1 MVNFRWVV
9 FWDERDIVVEVVV
22 RKDNFIFSSANK
34 GKLKVVIIVLI
45 FKWKCIFLSDY
56 RR

>member
-22 RKDNFIFSSANK
+22 RKDNFIFSSANE